1 MDSQT
6 KASDLK
12 SIEDAIRHLSQKRH
26 LITEQAAKAKAE
38 LGESKSSNRSAF
50 ATTSMQPIEEFNQSV
65 ALLLG
70 FIQHTQLDQLAQIA
84 SSPVRVFCFNL
95 LIGVIRG
102 IGFAIGVV
110 LIGGI
115 TVSMIVSRLPA
126 GWLPKLTAML

>member
-26 LITEQAAKAKAE
+26 LVSEEAAKAKAA
-38 LGESKSSNRSAF
+38 LPESKGSNRSPF
-50 ATTSMQPIEEFNQSV
+50 TNTTMQPIEEFNQSV

-70 FIQHTQLDQLAQIA
+70 FIQHTQLDQLAHLA
-84 SSPVRVFCFNL
+84 SSPIRVFCFNL

-102 IGFAIGVV
+102 IGFAIGLV
-110 LIGGI
+110 LIGGV
-115 TVSMIVSRLPA
+115 TVTMIISRLPA
-126 GWLPKLTAML
+126 GWLPKLISMG